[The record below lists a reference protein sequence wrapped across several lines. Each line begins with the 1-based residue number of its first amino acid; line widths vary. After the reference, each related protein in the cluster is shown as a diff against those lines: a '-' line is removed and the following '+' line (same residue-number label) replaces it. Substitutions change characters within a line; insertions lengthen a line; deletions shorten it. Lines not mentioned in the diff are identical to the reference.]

1 MKNIENYWKEIKK
14 ALINIDMTLSDEEE
28 NELFSQFNEEEKYIF
43 QKVLDQMD
51 GIDGNYSDMLNG
63 NNETSIKKLLSLLL
77 NNPNFIENLN
87 RILLK
92 KTIE

>member
-1 MKNIENYWKEIKK
+1 MKNIENCWKEIKK

-28 NELFSQFNEEEKYIF
+28 NELFSQFNEEEKIIY
-43 QKVLDQMD
+43 QKILDQMD
-51 GIDGNYSDMLNG
+51 GIEGNYFDMLNG
-63 NNETSIKKLLSLLL
+63 NNENSIKKLISLLL
-77 NNPNFIENLN
+77 NNPNFIEKLN

>member
-14 ALINIDMTLSDEEE
+14 ALTNISMTLSDEEE
-28 NELFSQFNEEEKYIF
+28 NELLRQFNGEEKIIF
-43 QKVLDQMD
+43 QKILEQID
-51 GIDGNYSDMLNG
+51 GIDGNYVDMLNG
-63 NNETSIKKLLSLLL
+63 KSEDSIKKLISLLI
-77 NNPNFIENLN
+77 NNPNFIEKLN